1 VVAGATLPFDR
12 QLSAI
17 KGRFLMAKSLLGALL
32 LALLLAGL
40 GSVGVAIAAEVEPT
54 PTEGAVQHSP
64 LPSIDEIG
72 SRTDIAKQYFPEP
85 YQEPSWFQWA
95 LFPLL
100 IVGILVTLTALF
112 AYLVWQPK
120 FASEQKKK
128 RRR

>member
-1 VVAGATLPFDR
+1 
-12 QLSAI
+12 
-17 KGRFLMAKSLLGALL
+17 MARRLLGAMLL
-32 LALLLAGL
+32 LALLFSATL
-40 GSVGVAIAAEVEPT
+40 GPVGIVTAAEPEES
-54 PTEGAVQHSP
+54 EGASQQAP

-72 SRTDIAKQYFPEP
+72 SRTDIAKQYLPEP

-100 IVGILVTLTALF
+100 IVGILVTLTVLF